1 MLICILLH
9 TCCIA
14 TASNDEVTS
23 SFCHLPSS
31 WVACFYLPLLQ
42 ASLLLVVWTAC
53 QLLPE
58 SELLLY
64 LGCNS
69 YFQSLIKYF

>member
-1 MLICILLH
+1 MLNTQIMLICILFY

-14 TASNDEVTS
+14 ISNDEVTS
-23 SFCHLPSS
+23 SFFHLPSP
-31 WVACFYLPLLQ
+31 WVAYFYLSLLQ

-58 SELLLY
+58 
-64 LGCNS
+64 
-69 YFQSLIKYF
+69 